1 MIIMSGNWDEKHGV
15 CLKHHLPVTPCPQ
28 CLSEQDEG
36 VQVMVQEID
45 NLFLEGEQFLAEQD
59 GEEIPTL
66 KDLLPADHA
75 DWLIKR
81 VI

>member
-1 MIIMSGNWDEKHGV
+1 MSGNWDEKNGV

-28 CLSEQDEG
+28 CLAEKDEG
-36 VQVMVQEID
+36 IQVVVQEMD
-45 NLFLEGEQFLAEQD
+45 RVFLEGEVFIAEQD
-59 GEEIPTL
+59 EETPPTL

-75 DWLIKR
+75 DWLIER